1 MIKFITNDTSIDEY
15 SDEIQLS
22 TIEECVEYC
31 KSKQVLGVDTETEGF
46 NFLTKKLIMFQI
58 GDEEQQFVI
67 DTRTTSI
74 EQLRPVLESESII
87 KILHNAKF
95 DYKFIKKW
103 GNIDLNN
110 IYDTFLAEKIL
121 HCGKENY
128 GFGLS
133 RLTERYLSVKLN
145 KEERNQ
151 FVQLEGRPFNYN
163 QIRYGAYDVKYLVQ
177 IYNEQQ
183 PEIDKLDLNHVVK
196 LENKVVKILSEI
208 EYEGIGL
215 DIEKWKLIWE
225 TNHDKTFKKQKELD
239 IELLKDKRFKKYES
253 VQFDMF
259 TPESELRTTSIN
271 WDSPTQVLSVLS
283 QLIPTLE
290 DVNGK
295 NLYKH
300 KYKFP
305 LIKEYIEYKE
315 LSKLTNAY
323 GVKFLKYIH
332 IDQKIHTNFTQVLDT
347 GRMSSSDPNMQQI
360 PADNIYRNCF
370 IAPKDYVFVSGDYKS
385 QELNVI
391 AFGSKDPVWLDA
403 LETGQD
409 LHGVCADLVFED
421 EWRNADADKKKKL
434 RTMIKSINFGLAY
447 GMGPNKLADTLS
459 IDIQEAKD
467 LINKYFKEFPNI
479 KNFLDSLGDFGKRN
493 GYIRTYAPFKRIRW
507 FDTWTPKMYNDQSK
521 FAELGSI
528 ERASKNTPIQGS
540 SADITKL
547 ALIYIYRA
555 IKSTPKFK
563 DVKIVMTVHDQIDTI
578 AHKDISEEWGK
589 VLTELMEKAG
599 NIVITNNLLKVDT
612 TISTVWEK

>member
-239 IELLKDKRFKKYES
+239 IELLKDNNTRS
-253 VQFDMF
+253 TIVCICTIGFD
-259 TPESELRTTSIN
+259 
-271 WDSPTQVLSVLS
+271 
-283 QLIPTLE
+283 
-290 DVNGK
+290 
-295 NLYKH
+295 
-300 KYKFP
+300 
-305 LIKEYIEYKE
+305 
-315 LSKLTNAY
+315 
-323 GVKFLKYIH
+323 
-332 IDQKIHTNFTQVLDT
+332 
-347 GRMSSSDPNMQQI
+347 
-360 PADNIYRNCF
+360 
-370 IAPKDYVFVSGDYKS
+370 
-385 QELNVI
+385 
-391 AFGSKDPVWLDA
+391 
-403 LETGQD
+403 
-409 LHGVCADLVFED
+409 
-421 EWRNADADKKKKL
+421 
-434 RTMIKSINFGLAY
+434 
-447 GMGPNKLADTLS
+447 
-459 IDIQEAKD
+459 
-467 LINKYFKEFPNI
+467 
-479 KNFLDSLGDFGKRN
+479 
-493 GYIRTYAPFKRIRW
+493 
-507 FDTWTPKMYNDQSK
+507 
-521 FAELGSI
+521 
-528 ERASKNTPIQGS
+528 
-540 SADITKL
+540 
-547 ALIYIYRA
+547 
-555 IKSTPKFK
+555 
-563 DVKIVMTVHDQIDTI
+563 
-578 AHKDISEEWGK
+578 
-589 VLTELMEKAG
+589 
-599 NIVITNNLLKVDT
+599 
-612 TISTVWEK
+612 

>member
-239 IELLKDKRFKKYES
+239 IELLKDQKFEKYRS

-259 TPESELRTTSIN
+259 TP
-271 WDSPTQVLSVLS
+271 
-283 QLIPTLE
+283 
-290 DVNGK
+290 
-295 NLYKH
+295 
-300 KYKFP
+300 
-305 LIKEYIEYKE
+305 
-315 LSKLTNAY
+315 
-323 GVKFLKYIH
+323 
-332 IDQKIHTNFTQVLDT
+332 QKIHTNFTQVLDT

-479 KNFLDSLGDFGKRN
+479 KNFLDSLGR
-493 GYIRTYAPFKRIRW
+493 Y
-507 FDTWTPKMYNDQSK
+507 
-521 FAELGSI
+521 L
-528 ERASKNTPIQGS
+528 
-540 SADITKL
+540 
-547 ALIYIYRA
+547 
-555 IKSTPKFK
+555 
-563 DVKIVMTVHDQIDTI
+563 
-578 AHKDISEEWGK
+578 
-589 VLTELMEKAG
+589 
-599 NIVITNNLLKVDT
+599 
-612 TISTVWEK
+612 